1 MKDLYGW
8 VPSRIRIE
16 GPTQRS
22 VGVECPATT
31 SLRGQNANDTF
42 FSQELHI
49 HKIVILNSKPINR

>member
-31 SLRGQNANDTF
+31 SLRDQNANDTLF
-42 FSQELHI
+42 FSEEPHI
-49 HKIVILNSKPINR
+49 HKMCFRTLNP